1 MRIPSPD
8 PELSGEALAKEVP
21 NDPNRTGTI
30 YADQFLAHKCPAHF
44 DDLQRRQFFCI
55 LDLRRLKYAADEIFL
70 KKDWKLNIMNF
81 AKEYEKS
88 RGLIMLRYGLYE
100 FKNVKPSEEVLKRW
114 RATHNL
120 PDPEPESESTTTSR
134 TPVQNNRRTGVPGTS
149 TKRKAEEE
157 LAPKDN
163 ALMASTANQ
172 NKRRNLAQEQA
183 DLTLTGPAPFKK
195 SKRKADETDE
205 PDENQPNKVQKP
217 TPSAA
222 KSKFES
228 ILNKAQS
235 GNTSPLKR
243 PPLASFGAQKP
254 SESQNSSLT
263 SKSNPFAASTNGFK
277 PTTVETVK
285 EDSSAGS
292 VLAGHKVGTMPTK
305 KAGNIFS
312 YLSESSANNSGNEI
326 GNADEGETESESE
339 EGDSQEAPASEQPSA
354 AGSVGTNTP
363 PTQID
368 GNLFSSTKPSTQNL
382 FGQASKD
389 LSGQAQ
395 ASKGGLF
402 GRVQMGSN
410 GQPLRATTNV
420 EEHGIFGSTKQPAT
434 EEEPIKTPA
443 KKPGDYTFNA
453 ATTPISFGPP
463 ASHIANTPATSF
475 GAESSKEPAK
485 PEDTA
490 VAKAPPAL
498 FGAGA
503 PVNPAFQPTTASLFG
518 ASNGTPNSPQTKS
531 TALAS
536 SIFSGQKSAPTPS
549 NLFSP
554 AAPKLFGGVEKA
566 SEGDSSASKAQQK
579 GASDVGQGSVDSTP
593 QAETKETPPAPKE
606 PAPLFGA
613 LTATPVATAQSKSL
627 FGNSVG
633 AADSKPA
640 ESVGS
645 QSLFGDNT
653 GKSSTSS
660 LFGASPSTATLFNAD
675 NAKVNGSGPAKSV
688 FETPGKQPATGFT
701 FGASKPEAVS
711 DTNKAGNA
719 SAPPAIFGS
728 EGFKPVATSGP
739 SLFGSNSTTS
749 TSIFGAKSSEAAPAE
764 KPATPSTPS
773 LFGNNSSSSAGI
785 FNKKDESTTAK
796 PSSIFG
802 STPSSTGPSFVFGAQ
817 PTTPASNN
825 VQSSSTPAM
834 IFGAGGNATQTNG
847 GESKKSETQFG
858 SSTAGASTT
867 PFAFSQ
873 GSSGP
878 SFTFTAGGNGQSFNN
893 PFASSSAQPSAPV
906 FGSGPSTPAPAS
918 TSSSFNF
925 SFGQQGP
932 STPNPAPVSQGN
944 NLFGTSS
951 HAGSGA
957 PSFSFTGATPPQNN
971 SNMFATKALP
981 GSTGSFL
988 QASND
993 IPTGANSPFPAPSSL
1008 GTTPISGTPEP
1019 QSQGEDG
1026 EEGAQVQISLTA
1038 TSEEDETILHEVRA
1052 KAIKYV
1058 PIIKGSD
1065 DEEERKSPWSTQGV
1079 GTLRVLKHDHTGIV
1093 RVLLRAEPRGHIAMN
1108 KALLSDIEYKA
1119 KDKTINFVAANDDG
1133 SGLET
1138 WVLQVKKPDMA
1149 QQLAGVL
1156 EQHKSANKK

>member
-1 MRIPSPD
+1 MSGIASAELFKMRIPSPD

-254 SESQNSSLT
+254 SESQNST
-263 SKSNPFAASTNGFK
+263 
-277 PTTVETVK
+277 
-285 EDSSAGS
+285 
-292 VLAGHKVGTMPTK
+292 
-305 KAGNIFS
+305 GNIFS

-420 EEHGIFGSTKQPAT
+420 EEHGIF
-434 EEEPIKTPA
+434 
-443 KKPGDYTFNA
+443 
-453 ATTPISFGPP
+453 
-463 ASHIANTPATSF
+463 
-475 GAESSKEPAK
+475 
-485 PEDTA
+485 
-490 VAKAPPAL
+490 
-498 FGAGA
+498 
-503 PVNPAFQPTTASLFG
+503 
-518 ASNGTPNSPQTKS
+518 
-531 TALAS
+531 
-536 SIFSGQKSAPTPS
+536 
-549 NLFSP
+549 
-554 AAPKLFGGVEKA
+554 
-566 SEGDSSASKAQQK
+566 
-579 GASDVGQGSVDSTP
+579 
-593 QAETKETPPAPKE
+593 
-606 PAPLFGA
+606 
-613 LTATPVATAQSKSL
+613 
-627 FGNSVG
+627 
-633 AADSKPA
+633 
-640 ESVGS
+640 
-645 QSLFGDNT
+645 
-653 GKSSTSS
+653 
-660 LFGASPSTATLFNAD
+660 
-675 NAKVNGSGPAKSV
+675 
-688 FETPGKQPATGFT
+688 
-701 FGASKPEAVS
+701 
-711 DTNKAGNA
+711 
-719 SAPPAIFGS
+719 
-728 EGFKPVATSGP
+728 
-739 SLFGSNSTTS
+739 
-749 TSIFGAKSSEAAPAE
+749 
-764 KPATPSTPS
+764 
-773 LFGNNSSSSAGI
+773 
-785 FNKKDESTTAK
+785 
-796 PSSIFG
+796 
-802 STPSSTGPSFVFGAQ
+802 
-817 PTTPASNN
+817 
-825 VQSSSTPAM
+825 
-834 IFGAGGNATQTNG
+834 
-847 GESKKSETQFG
+847 
-858 SSTAGASTT
+858 AGASTT

-918 TSSSFNF
+918 TSS
-925 SFGQQGP
+925 
-932 STPNPAPVSQGN
+932 
-944 NLFGTSS
+944 
-951 HAGSGA
+951 
-957 PSFSFTGATPPQNN
+957 
-971 SNMFATKALP
+971 
-981 GSTGSFL
+981 
-988 QASND
+988 
-993 IPTGANSPFPAPSSL
+993 NSPFPAPSSL

>member
-1 MRIPSPD
+1 MSGIASAELFKMRIPSPD
-8 PELSGEALAKEVP
+8 PKLSGEALAKEVP

-30 YADQFLAHKCPAHF
+30 YADQFLAHKCPPHF

-55 LDLRRLKYAADEIFL
+55 LDLRRLKYAADEIFV

-120 PDPEPESESTTTSR
+120 PDPEPESGSTPASR

-172 NKRRNLAQEQA
+172 NKRRNVAQEQV
-183 DLTLTGPAPFKK
+183 DYTLTGPAPFKK

-254 SESQNSSLT
+254 N
-263 SKSNPFAASTNGFK
+263 
-277 PTTVETVK
+277 
-285 EDSSAGS
+285 SSAGS
-292 VLAGHKVGTMPTK
+292 VLAGHKVGSMPT

-312 YLSESSANNSGNEI
+312 YLSESSANSSGNEN
-326 GNADEGETESESE
+326 GNAGEGETESESE
-339 EGDSQEAPASEQPSA
+339 EGDSQEARASEQPSA

-368 GNLFSSTKPSTQNL
+368 GTLFSSNKPSTQNL
-382 FGQASKD
+382 FGQANKD

-410 GQPLRATTNV
+410 GQPLRATT
-420 EEHGIFGSTKQPAT
+420 
-434 EEEPIKTPA
+434 
-443 KKPGDYTFNA
+443 D
-453 ATTPISFGPP
+453 
-463 ASHIANTPATSF
+463 
-475 GAESSKEPAK
+475 
-485 PEDTA
+485 
-490 VAKAPPAL
+490 
-498 FGAGA
+498 
-503 PVNPAFQPTTASLFG
+503 PTTASLFG
-518 ASNGTPNSPQTKS
+518 TPNGT
-531 TALAS
+531 
-536 SIFSGQKSAPTPS
+536 S
-549 NLFSP
+549 N
-554 AAPKLFGGVEKA
+554 
-566 SEGDSSASKAQQK
+566 
-579 GASDVGQGSVDSTP
+579 
-593 QAETKETPPAPKE
+593 
-606 PAPLFGA
+606 
-613 LTATPVATAQSKSL
+613 
-627 FGNSVG
+627 
-633 AADSKPA
+633 
-640 ESVGS
+640 
-645 QSLFGDNT
+645 
-653 GKSSTSS
+653 TS
-660 LFGASPSTATLFNAD
+660 
-675 NAKVNGSGPAKSV
+675 
-688 FETPGKQPATGFT
+688 
-701 FGASKPEAVS
+701 
-711 DTNKAGNA
+711 
-719 SAPPAIFGS
+719 
-728 EGFKPVATSGP
+728 
-739 SLFGSNSTTS
+739 
-749 TSIFGAKSSEAAPAE
+749 
-764 KPATPSTPS
+764 
-773 LFGNNSSSSAGI
+773 
-785 FNKKDESTTAK
+785 
-796 PSSIFG
+796 
-802 STPSSTGPSFVFGAQ
+802 
-817 PTTPASNN
+817 
-825 VQSSSTPAM
+825 
-834 IFGAGGNATQTNG
+834 QTN
-847 GESKKSETQFG
+847 
-858 SSTAGASTT
+858 
-867 PFAFSQ
+867 Q

-878 SFTFTAGGNGQSFNN
+878 SFTFTPGGSGQSFNN
-893 PFASSSAQPSAPV
+893 PFTSSSAQSPAPM
-906 FGSGPSTPAPAS
+906 FGNGPSTPAPAS
-918 TSSSFNF
+918 TSSS
-925 SFGQQGP
+925 
-932 STPNPAPVSQGN
+932 
-944 NLFGTSS
+944 
-951 HAGSGA
+951 
-957 PSFSFTGATPPQNN
+957 
-971 SNMFATKALP
+971 
-981 GSTGSFL
+981 
-988 QASND
+988 
-993 IPTGANSPFPAPSSL
+993 SPFPAPSSL

-1052 KAIKYV
+1052 KAIKYI

-1065 DEEERKSPWSTQGV
+1065 DEDERKSPWSTQGV

-1093 RVLLRAEPRGHIAMN
+1093 RVLLRAEPRGHVAMN

-1119 KDKTINFVAANDDG
+1119 KDKTVNFIAANDDG